1 MPITPE
7 MGAMPPTWVIYF
19 GVADLDASLARVQ
32 ELGGAIVAGPLEH
45 AGYRYAMVQDPQGA
59 MFYIMR

>member
-1 MPITPE
+1 MTITPE
-7 MGAMPPTWVIYF
+7 MGDMPPSWVIYF
-19 GVADLDASLARVQ
+19 GVTDFDASLAQVQ
-32 ELGGAIVAGPLEH
+32 ELGGTVVAGPLEH